1 MRAHQ
6 IYGKDNIHK
15 QYIKH
20 HGGSKGLE
28 TDRGSSRAPLPG
40 VSVHTGLSPWP
51 PRSWGSSPGLG
62 ESDQTDPSILSSLN
76 YKFPGSCSAPTA
88 GLGFPPRIEQCQH
101 KCSRD
106 ISVLRQLLAGS
117 SPPGE
122 NTYCA
127 PARAAVPRSAG
138 THCPF
143 CFTTRPS

>member
-6 IYGKDNIHK
+6 IYGKDKIHK

-28 TDRGSSRAPLPG
+28 TDRGSSQALLLG
-40 VSVHTGLSPWP
+40 ASVHTGLSPWP
-51 PRSWGSSPGLG
+51 PRSWGSPSGLG
-62 ESDQTDPSILSSLN
+62 ESDQTGLSASSSLN
-76 YKFPGSCSAPTA
+76 YEFPGSCSAPIA
-88 GLGFPPRIEQCQH
+88 GPGFPPRTEQCQP

-106 ISVLRQLLAGS
+106 ISVLRQLLAGA
-117 SPPGE
+117 SPPGG